1 MREYKNILKGGLL
14 KGEYFIFTSPAKGH
28 PKNFIKKILRNSKIR
43 SILSKIT

>member
-14 KGEYFIFTSPAKGH
+14 KGEYFIFTSPAQGH
-28 PKNFIKKILRNSKIR
+28 SKNFIKKFLRNLRIR